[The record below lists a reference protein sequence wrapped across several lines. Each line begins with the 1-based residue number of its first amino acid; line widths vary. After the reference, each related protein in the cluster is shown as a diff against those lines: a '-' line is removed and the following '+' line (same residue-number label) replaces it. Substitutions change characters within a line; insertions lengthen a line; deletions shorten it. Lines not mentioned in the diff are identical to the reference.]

1 MAIHS
6 SVATLFHEAEQLDN
20 RSLDAFI
27 ANILSLRIQRETPD
41 KQKEEA
47 ILLKK
52 INKSLSIEQ
61 IERFKAL
68 NQKRIEDNISEQE
81 YSELLIL
88 LEKVEKLNV
97 NRLKYLTTLAR
108 LRDVSV
114 RELMIQLGLSKTIN
128 G

>member
-1 MAIHS
+1 MTMNA
-6 SVATLFHEAEQLDN
+6 SVTTLFHEAERLDN

-27 ANILSLRIQRETPD
+27 ANIMSLRIQRETSD

-61 IERFKAL
+61 IERFRAL
-68 NQKRIEDNISEQE
+68 NEKRLDEEISEQE
-81 YSELLIL
+81 YVELLVL

-97 NRLKYLTTLAR
+97 TRLKYLTALAR
-108 LRDVSV
+108 LRNVTV
-114 RELMIQLGLSKTIN
+114 REVMTQLGISNPVN

>member
-1 MAIHS
+1 MTMNA
-6 SVATLFHEAEQLDN
+6 SVTTLFHEAERLDN

-27 ANILSLRIQRETPD
+27 ANILSLRIQRETSD

-61 IERFKAL
+61 IERFRAL
-68 NQKRIEDNISEQE
+68 NEKRLDGDISEQE
-81 YSELLIL
+81 YAELLVL
-88 LEKVEKLNV
+88 LEKIEKLNV
-97 NRLKYLTTLAR
+97 TRLKYLTALAR
-108 LRDVSV
+108 LRNVTV
-114 RELMIQLGLSKTIN
+114 REVMTQLGISNPIN

>member
-1 MAIHS
+1 MAINS

-27 ANILSLRIQRETPD
+27 DTILSLRIQRETPD

-61 IERFKAL
+61 IERFRAL
-68 NQKRIEDNISEQE
+68 NQKRIEDDISEQE
-81 YSELLIL
+81 NSELLIL
-88 LEKVEKLNV
+88 LEKIEKLNV

-108 LRDVSV
+108 LRNVSV
-114 RELMIQLGLSKTIN
+114 RELMNQLGISNPIN

>member
-1 MAIHS
+1 MAINS

-27 ANILSLRIQRETPD
+27 DTILSLRIQRETPD

-61 IERFKAL
+61 IERFRAF
-68 NQKRIEDNISEQE
+68 NQKRIEGDISEQE
-81 YSELLIL
+81 NSELLIL

-108 LRDVSV
+108 LRNVSV
-114 RELMIQLGLSKTIN
+114 RELMNQLGISNPVN

>member
-1 MAIHS
+1 MAINS

-27 ANILSLRIQRETPD
+27 NNILSLRIQRETPD

-52 INKSLSIEQ
+52 INKSLTIDQ
-61 IERFKAL
+61 IERFKEL
-68 NQKRIEDNISEQE
+68 NQKRIEGNISEQE

-97 NRLKYLTTLAR
+97 NRLKYLTILAR
-108 LRDVSV
+108 LRNVSV
-114 RELMIQLGLSKTIN
+114 RELMNQLGISNPIN

>member
-27 ANILSLRIQRETPD
+27 ANFLSLRIQRETPD

-108 LRDVSV
+108 LRGVSV
-114 RELMIQLGLSKTIN
+114 RELMIQLGISKTIN

>member
-1 MAIHS
+1 MAINS

-27 ANILSLRIQRETPD
+27 AIILSLRIQRETPD

-61 IERFKAL
+61 IERFRAL
-68 NQKRIEDNISEQE
+68 NQKRIGGDISEQE

-108 LRDVSV
+108 LRNVSV
-114 RELMIQLGLSKTIN
+114 RELMNQLDISNPIN